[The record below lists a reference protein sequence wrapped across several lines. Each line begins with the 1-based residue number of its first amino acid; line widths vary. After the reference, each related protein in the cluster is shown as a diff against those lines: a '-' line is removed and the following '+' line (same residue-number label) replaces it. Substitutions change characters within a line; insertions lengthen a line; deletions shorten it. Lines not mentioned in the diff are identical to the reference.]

1 MSQTSLSPGPSESMS
16 IYDKTCQLCDLH
28 RTCRTVCVPARST
41 EGADILLI
49 GEAPGEA
56 EDRMGKVFIGQ
67 AGAKLAELAHHAGLD
82 LGLCTI
88 TNAVKCRPPK
98 NRTPLISEIRA
109 CRKYLEAEAAAFT
122 PELVICLGLVAVKA
136 VTGKGDTKLGDVL
149 GTVIPQDMFKCP
161 VYATY
166 HPAAVLRFPHLA
178 QDWIAHVTRA
188 LLGATPTA
196 HPTDVRVDY
205 MPKRHARPDFMAV
218 DIETYP
224 GLDPFHPDARIRMVG
239 YSAVP
244 GTAYV
249 ETKWPAPPQLI
260 GIDDGPT
267 WHCGS
272 NIKFD
277 LKWLALHRQIP
288 IAQIGPYWDTAI
300 AERLLYPQSTE
311 RGLKALAMKYAP
323 EMGNYAAAI
332 TPLKAHWEDV
342 RDEDIV
348 EYCGNDADAALRV
361 ALAQYAQ
368 MRPEDLRIMRFMSD
382 MIVHF
387 AKVEMRGV
395 RVDMEYNA
403 ALAYSMS
410 TAVEAEKALLGQAMG
425 FINPQSNPALAAY
438 FGIPSCDEKHLK
450 ALGQKDKRHRPVIS
464 RLLAYRKMAKLLST
478 YVLGVS
484 KRVRDGILH
493 TTYRL
498 DGTETG
504 RASCAEPNLQNV
516 ARKPEIKRQ
525 FIPHHGYWWEGDYSQ
540 AELRWGAQM
549 SGDKRMAALLEQD
562 FHTDMAKVVFHTQSP
577 TDEQRTVAKTTTFR
591 IMYGGGAEGLAGA
604 LKVSIWDA
612 QRLIQSW
619 YRAVPDFADWQG
631 AQIMEAKHRGYVHT
645 AFGRRYTFPEGLDW
659 DSPLGAHYKRVAV
672 NAPIQGTV
680 GQLCMMAQ
688 LALDKSGLYVLLQV
702 HDSVD
707 GDAVDD
713 VPDVLALV
721 KHKMETVDVAEWGIK
736 LTVPL
741 KADVKH
747 GPTWGDLK
755 KWDGLTGAA

>member
-1 MSQTSLSPGPSESMS
+1 MVEL
-16 IYDKTCQLCDLH
+16 YDSHCQKCDLH

-88 TNAVKCRPPK
+88 TNAVKCRPPE

-122 PELVICLGLVAVKA
+122 PDLVICLGLVAVKA
-136 VTGKGDTKLGDVL
+136 VVGKGNAKLGDVL

-196 HPTDVRVDY
+196 HPTKIIGPLTGASPMSEFCSLDL
-205 MPKRHARPDFMAV
+205 
-218 DIETYP
+218 ETYP

-239 YSAVP
+239 QSIAP
-244 GTAYV
+244 GYASV
-249 ETKWPAPPQLI
+249 EKEPVLVR
-260 GIDDGPT
+260 DG
-267 WHCGS
+267 WLCGS

-277 LKWLALHRQIP
+277 LKWMMRHMRLIP
-288 IAQIGPYWDTAI
+288 DAYKWWDTAI

-332 TPLKAHWEDV
+332 KPLMTKWAEV

-348 EYCGNDADAALRV
+348 EYCGNDADASLRV
-361 ALAQYAQ
+361 ALAQYAK

-382 MIVHF
+382 MLVHF
-387 AKVEMRGV
+387 ARVEMRGV
-395 RVDMEYNA
+395 KVDMKYNA
-403 ALAYSMS
+403 ILSAQM
-410 TAVEAEKALLGQAMG
+410 EASVKAHKRVLDS
-425 FINPQSNPALAAY
+425 FIGGNCNSNPVLTAY

-450 ALGQKDKRHRPVIS
+450 ELARKRKDDRQIIADLLG
-464 RLLAYRKMAKLLST
+464 YRKEAKLWST
-478 YVLGVS
+478 YVRGVAA
-484 KRVRDGILH
+484 KTRDGILH

-516 ARKPEIKRQ
+516 ARRPEIKRQ

-562 FHTDMAKVVFHTQSP
+562 FHTDMAKVVFKTATP

-612 QRLIQSW
+612 QRLIQAW
-619 YRAVPDFADWQG
+619 YRAVPDFAEWQ
-631 AQIMEAKHRGYVHT
+631 AQQIGQAMGKGYVET

-688 LALDKSGLYVLLQV
+688 LSLDKSGLYVLLQV

-721 KHKMETVDVAEWGIK
+721 KRKMETVDVAEWGIK
-736 LTVPL
+736 LMVPL
-741 KADVKH
+741 KADVKY